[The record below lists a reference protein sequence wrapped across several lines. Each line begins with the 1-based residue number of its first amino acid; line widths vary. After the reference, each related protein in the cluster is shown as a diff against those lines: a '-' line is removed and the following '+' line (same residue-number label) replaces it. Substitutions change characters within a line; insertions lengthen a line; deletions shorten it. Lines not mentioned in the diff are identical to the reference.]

1 MAHYPSVLISGGGG
15 SIFWNK
21 GTTNDAS
28 DKTSDIYRL
37 GSLLIGSASID
48 SNDRLVISSTTGTAS
63 FVVDNFGNLYNGYYS
78 DLKFGYNALPN
89 SIKLV
94 TVEDY
99 DTVESGSGYTP
110 GTYTTTAIFYSGVPL
125 VEYPTVQII
134 VDGSGFAYINSVLTN
149 GSGWKT
155 RQVLF
160 TANIPGGSGLIF
172 AIWNNFTSNSAFGNY
187 SLYSNTN
194 GGNNS
199 AFGNYSLQSN
209 TTGSNNSAFGN
220 YSLYLNNGGSNSAFG
235 FYSMYSNTVGNNNSA
250 FGNYSLQSNTT
261 GTNNLAFGSI
271 SLSSNTTGSD
281 NIAIGNYSLSAGT
294 SPSLNIA
301 IGYQS
306 LFFNN
311 SSYNIAI
318 GYQSLFNNNSS
329 YNIAIGYQSQYFNT
343 SSYNTSI
350 GYQSLYSN
358 NLGNSNTSVGY
369 ASLYSTTS
377 GSLNSAFGES
387 SLYFNTTG
395 SNNSAFGRT
404 SLYRNTTGSNN
415 SAFGL
420 SSLWLNTTGYENTSV
435 GSQTLQS
442 NTTGYQ
448 NTAIGVQALFANT
461 VGINN
466 LALGWRAGYFI
477 SGTTSGAT
485 NSNNSIFIGVDTRPS
500 TGNNTNEIVIGH
512 GATGNG
518 SNSVTLGN
526 NSVTNTYLKGILNM
540 GSVTETT
547 ITSVNATASL
557 VNYDFS
563 TGSIWYHATAS
574 TNYSANFTNL
584 PTTNNQAITA
594 TIIISQ
600 GATGYSPTSVRIN
613 GVTQSIKWGGG
624 TYSVSTNKVDVIG
637 FTFIRTG
644 ATWSQVLGQINSFS

>member
-21 GTTNDAS
+21 GTTTDAN

-48 SNDRLVISSTTGTAS
+48 SNDRLIISSTAGTAS
-63 FVVDNFGNLYNGYYS
+63 FAVDNFGNLYNGYYS

-89 SIKLV
+89 SNKLV
-94 TVEDY
+94 AVEDY
-99 DTVESGSGYTP
+99 ETVESGSGYTP

-134 VDGSGFAYINSVLTN
+134 VEGSGFAYINNVLTN

-155 RQVLF
+155 REVLF

-172 AIWNNFTSNSAFGNY
+172 IIRVNFTTNSAFGNYSLYSNTGGANNSAFGNYSLRSNTNGSSNSAFGNY
-187 SLYSNTN
+187 SLYSNID
-194 GGNNS
+194 GSINS
-199 AFGNYSLQSN
+199 AFGLYSL
-209 TTGSNNSAFGN
+209 
-220 YSLYLNNGGSNSAFG
+220 
-235 FYSMYSNTVGNNNSA
+235 YSNTVGINNSA

-261 GTNNLAFGSI
+261 GTNNLAFGI
-271 SLSSNTTGSD
+271 ASLSSNTTGSD
-281 NIAIGNYSLSAGT
+281 NIAIGNYSLSVGT
-294 SPSLNIA
+294 SSSLNIA

-306 LFFNN
+306 LFV
-311 SSYNIAI
+311 
-318 GYQSLFNNNSS
+318 NNSS

-343 SSYNTSI
+343 SSNNTSI
-350 GYQSLYSN
+350 GYQSLYFN
-358 NLGNSNTSVGY
+358 NTGSSNTSVGY

-377 GSLNSAFGES
+377 GSLNSAFGDS

-395 SNNSAFGRT
+395 SQNSAFGRT
-404 SLYRNTTGSNN
+404 AMWRNTTGINN

-420 SSLWLNTTGYENTSV
+420 SSLYFNTTGYENTSV

-448 NTAIGVQALFANT
+448 NTAIGMQALFANT

-485 NSNNSIFIGVDTRPS
+485 NSNNSIFIGYDTRPS
-500 TGNNTNEIVIGH
+500 AANNTNETVIGY

-518 SNSVTLGN
+518 SNTVTLGN

-584 PTTNNQAITA
+584 PTTNNQAITT